1 MITVVSWSIAQQ
13 LQAVSELL
21 AMEANVAL
29 MQEVGVGAL
38 ELLATA
44 GGNVAMSLAE
54 FLGTLARGG
63 GTAPLGRWW

>member
-1 MITVVSWSIAQQ
+1 
-13 LQAVSELL
+13 
-21 AMEANVAL
+21 MEANVAL

-54 FLGTLARGG
+54 FPGTLARGG